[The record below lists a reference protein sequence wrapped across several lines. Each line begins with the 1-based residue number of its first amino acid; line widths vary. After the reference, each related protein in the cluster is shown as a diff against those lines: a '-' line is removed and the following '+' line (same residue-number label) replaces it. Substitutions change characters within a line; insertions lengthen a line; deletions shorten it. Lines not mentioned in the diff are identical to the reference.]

1 VSTVTALL
9 TNRAYGYLTR
19 GARRRR
25 KPTILACL
33 HQTANATA
41 TAIQERTY
49 ANRVGSWGPSATA
62 YVDRDGTIVRA
73 IDPVKYAA
81 WSQGDV
87 ASPNMKLPTIA
98 DAVASGVNVNE
109 WVHESI
115 ECSGAGTEPFT
126 DAQFESV
133 AQLVVAAHRATGLP
147 INRSTV
153 VVHADINSVSRRSDP
168 WPPATREARVK
179 RVIARANAILRPP
192 VVTVTVKAGDSLG
205 AIADLH
211 GLTLK
216 ALLAFPENAKYR
228 ARPGLIH
235 PGDIVRVK

>member
-1 VSTVTALL
+1 MTTITALL
-9 TNRAYGYLTR
+9 TNKAYGYPTR

-33 HQTANATA
+33 HQTANPKPTA
-41 TAIQERTY
+41 MQERNY
-49 ANRVGSWGPSATA
+49 ANRPDSNGPSATA
-62 YVDRDGTIVRA
+62 YIDRDGTIVRA
-73 IDPVKYAA
+73 IDPMKYAA

-87 ASPNMKLPTIA
+87 ACPNTKLPTIA
-98 DAVASGVNVNE
+98 AAVASGLNMNE

-115 ECSGAGTEPFT
+115 ECSGAGTEPYS
-126 DAQFESV
+126 DAQFEAV
-133 AQLVVAAHRATGLP
+133 AQLVAAASKALGIA

-168 WPPATREARVK
+168 WPPTTREQRVK
-179 RVIARANAILRPP
+179 RVITRANAIVRPP
-192 VVTVTVKAGDSLG
+192 IVTVTVKVGDSLSG
-205 AIADLH
+205 IAATH
-211 GLTLK
+211 GLTLS

-228 ARPGLIH
+228 ANPGLIH

>member
-1 VSTVTALL
+1 MTTVTAPL
-9 TNRAYGYLTR
+9 TNKAYGYPTR
-19 GARRRR
+19 GAKRRR

-33 HQTANATA
+33 HQTSNATA
-41 TAIQERTY
+41 AAIQERNY
-49 ANRVGSWGPSATA
+49 ANRAGSAGPSATA
-62 YVDRDGTIVRA
+62 YIDRDGTIIRA
-73 IDPVKYAA
+73 IDPAKYAA

-87 ASPNMKLPTIA
+87 AHPNTKIPTIVA
-98 DAVASGVNVNE
+98 AVASGVNMNE

-115 ECSGAGTEPFT
+115 ECSGAGPEPLT

-133 AQLVVAAHRATGLP
+133 AQLVAAASRALGLP
-147 INRSTV
+147 VNRSTV
-153 VVHADINSVSRRSDP
+153 VVHADINGVSRRSDP

-192 VVTVTVKAGDSLG
+192 IATVTVKSGDSLS
-205 AIADLH
+205 AIASAH
-211 GLTLK
+211 GLMLK

-228 ARPGLIH
+228 ANPGLIH